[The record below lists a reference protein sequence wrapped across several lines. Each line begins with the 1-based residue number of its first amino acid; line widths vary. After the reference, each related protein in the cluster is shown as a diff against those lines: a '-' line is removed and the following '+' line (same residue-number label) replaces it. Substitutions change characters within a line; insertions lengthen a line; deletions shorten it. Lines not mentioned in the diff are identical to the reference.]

1 MAKTT
6 ENLQNTLS
14 VELSGE
20 TIVSQPFDFEAFCL
34 VDDMRYGD
42 PPLSPM
48 HIGVKAV
55 TYMFRE
61 TKLTENEIEKLPF
74 AERRRLCI
82 EASNMFF
89 NALSDSKSSKNG

>member
-14 VELSGE
+14 VELGGE

-42 PPLSPM
+42 PPLSPA
-48 HIGVKAV
+48 HIGVRAV
-55 TYMFRE
+55 TYMFRG
-61 TKLTENEIEKLPF
+61 TKLTEEKLEKLPF
-74 AERRRLCI
+74 NVRRELCVK
-82 EASNMFF
+82 AANMFF
-89 NALSDSKSSKNG
+89 DAISDESPKNE